1 MINFA
6 KHDEEFFGIF
16 KLTNGEE
23 VLGKAVLTE
32 DNGESL
38 VFIQDPVALQI
49 VTREIGENKVAKGIG
64 FTKWM
69 QMSDEDFFIIR
80 EKDIVTVASMSKE
93 VTFMYQSFLAD
104 EGGEDMQSANKE
116 DPKRS
121 DGYIGKIDEARRTL
135 ERIFKGPDPDY
146 YHQ

>member
-1 MINFA
+1 MINYA

-16 KLTNGEE
+16 KLSNGEE

-32 DNGESL
+32 DNGETL

-49 VTREIGENKVAKGIG
+49 ITKEISDNKVAKGIG

-80 EKDIVTVASMSKE
+80 EKDIVSIASMSKE
-93 VTFMYQSFLAD
+93 FVFMYQSFLSD
-104 EGGEDMQSANKE
+104 GEEEDGLSNKE

-121 DGYIGKIDEARRTL
+121 DGYVGSINDARKLLEKIYKDSS
-135 ERIFKGPDPDY
+135 Y
-146 YHQ
+146 YH

>member
-1 MINFA
+1 MINYA

-16 KLTNGEE
+16 KLSNGEE

-32 DNGESL
+32 DNGETL

-49 VTREIGENKVAKGIG
+49 ITKEISENKVAKGIG

-80 EKDIVTVASMSKE
+80 EKDIVSIASMSKE
-93 VTFMYQSFLAD
+93 FIFMYQSFLSD
-104 EGGEDMQSANKE
+104 GEEDGLSNKE

-121 DGYIGKIDEARRTL
+121 DGYVGSINDARKLLEKIYKDSSH
-135 ERIFKGPDPDY
+135 
-146 YHQ
+146 YH

>member
-1 MINFA
+1 MINYA

-16 KLTNGEE
+16 KLSNGEE

-32 DNGESL
+32 DNGETL

-49 VTREIGENKVAKGIG
+49 ITKEISENKVAKGIG

-80 EKDIVTVASMSKE
+80 EKDIVSIASMSKE
-93 VTFMYQSFLAD
+93 FIFMYQSFLSD
-104 EGGEDMQSANKE
+104 GEEDGLSNKE

-121 DGYIGKIDEARRTL
+121 DGYVGSINDARKLLEKIYKDSS
-135 ERIFKGPDPDY
+135 Y
-146 YHQ
+146 YH